1 MKNQTKTSYQF
12 NRFLGHDFK
21 VIKKGF
27 GITSIVSSEDKAE
40 RTADFL
46 QCPQGQPTRCL
57 LKQSLGA
64 QGLWFLCFFFFFS
77 LSRLKRA
84 AGNLEVIKN

>member
-64 QGLWFLCFFFFFS
+64 QGLWFLCFFFFFFPLQVKKS
-77 LSRLKRA
+77 CRKLRSH
-84 AGNLEVIKN
+84 